1 MNFVPKNTDVY
12 KLLVEASLVNQVDK
26 SNQNCS
32 VMKTF
37 FRIAHFMITKNWV
50 YTHIFQDVVK
60 LISDC
65 EGNKVKTHL
74 ISSPKNT
81 IYTFP
86 QYIAKFIYI
95 IDDYIKLPL
104 LASLKEKHFTFSAMK
119 HKM

>member
-1 MNFVPKNTDVY
+1 
-12 KLLVEASLVNQVDK
+12 
-26 SNQNCS
+26 
-32 VMKTF
+32 
-37 FRIAHFMITKNWV
+37 MITKNWV

-65 EGNKVKTHL
+65 EGNEVKTHL
-74 ISSPKNT
+74 ISTPKNT
-81 IYTFP
+81 IYTSP

-119 HKM
+119 QKM